1 MGTIAYYVGDNEI
14 PEEKRS
20 EFAQAIIKILREG
33 GMMKVHKVSMF
44 DKSIH
49 LLSPVEL
56 DSNGEVQFYYNY
68 FEEDSWETASFDAS
82 KAEVYSGKIGYLCF
96 NRVMCA
102 CYRLYEYYTK
112 SFGFA
117 HANDICFDRK
127 TIGWLNYLLHKKYSV
142 VRPLRLLEIYRF
154 YIKHKK
160 EYGYCDEDC
169 FYYTEEAGK
178 KQIKAKE
185 VIWSEYYNL
194 LYVYGG
200 LKKVHET
207 FGIDDAELQTLP
219 EKSYNRQLPILEKLI
234 HELHNEYKWPLE
246 KLLDVIDKIVNS
258 VYDYNKL
265 SQENKDIYLRLLS
278 SIFWTTNEM
287 LIKAIANE
295 YKQDFWKLWD
305 QTKHVFGDSEP
316 DWMHK
321 NVPSVPTRKFLC
333 GSPYN
338 VMAWGEKRERE
349 WYSAYNIS
357 DDHRLYY
364 YDNARKFKFSSQLL
378 DWLDT
383 ISKRYQNVLKNTNK
397 IPLYTDYLRQ
407 FIDVCTSCASD
418 DKGLYFFNDAFY
430 EFINHSNSIQYWA
443 AIELLKVLVTEVPKG
458 QYHKSANFETFAEQQ
473 DDYYHDQRHKV
484 KLFIALLANHK
495 LRKKYLGF

>member
-378 DWLDT
+378 DWLDM

>member
-1 MGTIAYYVGDNEI
+1 
-14 PEEKRS
+14 
-20 EFAQAIIKILREG
+20 
-33 GMMKVHKVSMF
+33 
-44 DKSIH
+44 
-49 LLSPVEL
+49 
-56 DSNGEVQFYYNY
+56 
-68 FEEDSWETASFDAS
+68 
-82 KAEVYSGKIGYLCF
+82 
-96 NRVMCA
+96 
-102 CYRLYEYYTK
+102 
-112 SFGFA
+112 
-117 HANDICFDRK
+117 
-127 TIGWLNYLLHKKYSV
+127 
-142 VRPLRLLEIYRF
+142 
-154 YIKHKK
+154 
-160 EYGYCDEDC
+160 
-169 FYYTEEAGK
+169 
-178 KQIKAKE
+178 
-185 VIWSEYYNL
+185 
-194 LYVYGG
+194 
-200 LKKVHET
+200 LKKVYET

-234 HELHNEYKWPLE
+234 QELHDEYKWPLE
-246 KLLDVIDKIVNS
+246 KLLDAIDKIVNS

-265 SQENKDIYLRLLS
+265 TQENKDIYLRLLS

-418 DKGLYFFNDAFY
+418 GKGLYFFNDAFY

-443 AIELLKVLVTEVPKG
+443 AIELLKVLVSEVPKG

>member
-1 MGTIAYYVGDNEI
+1 MGTFAYYEGDNEI
-14 PEEKRS
+14 PEEKRE
-20 EFAQAIIKILREG
+20 EFAQAIVKILREG
-33 GMMKVHKVSMF
+33 GMMKIHEVSIF

-56 DSNGEVQFYYNY
+56 DSNGKVQFYYNY
-68 FEEDSWETASFDAS
+68 FEEDSWETAGFDAS
-82 KAEVYSGKIGYLCF
+82 KSEVYSGKIGYLCF
-96 NRVMCA
+96 NRIICA

-117 HANDICFDRK
+117 HENEVCFDKK

-154 YIKHKK
+154 YLEHK
-160 EYGYCDEDC
+160 EEDGCSDEDC
-169 FYYTEEAGK
+169 FYYAEEVGK
-178 KQIKAKE
+178 KQIKAEE

-207 FGIDDAELQTLP
+207 FGIDDAKLQTLP
-219 EKSYNRQLPILEKLI
+219 EKSYNRQLPVLENLI
-234 HELHNEYKWPLE
+234 HELHDKYKWPLD
-246 KLLDVIDKIVNS
+246 KLLDVIEKIVTWN
-258 VYDYNKL
+258 YDYNEL
-265 SQENKDIYLRLLS
+265 SQENKDIFLRLLS
-278 SIFWTTNEM
+278 SILKTTNEM

-295 YKQDFWKLWD
+295 YKQDYWKLWD
-305 QTKHVFGDSEP
+305 QTKHIFGDSEP

-321 NVPSVPTRKFLC
+321 SVPIVPTRKFLY

-338 VMAWGEKRERE
+338 VMAWGEKRERK

-357 DDHRLYY
+357 DDHRLFY
-364 YDNARKFKFSSQLL
+364 YDNARKFKFSAQLL

-383 ISKRYQNVLKNTNK
+383 ISKRYQSMVKKTK
-397 IPLYTDYLRQ
+397 KTPMGTDHLRQ
-407 FIDVCTSCASD
+407 LIDVCASCASNG
-418 DKGLYFFNDAFY
+418 KGLYFFNDAFY
-430 EFINHSNSIQYWA
+430 EFIYHSNSIQYWA
-443 AIELLKVLVTEVPKG
+443 AIELLKELVSEVPKG
-458 QYHKSANFETFAEQQ
+458 QYRKSQNFETFAEQQ

>member
-1 MGTIAYYVGDNEI
+1 MGTIAYYVGDNDI
-14 PEEKRS
+14 PEEKRD

-33 GMMKVHKVSMF
+33 GMMKIHNVSMF

-364 YDNARKFKFSSQLL
+364 YGNARKFKFSSQLL